1 MKLKKGVTIN
11 RLEFIM
17 RSVMKIAEEVWKEYG
32 QECVI
37 TSGDEQETTFTGRL
51 IHLAHS
57 YHYFGYALD
66 FRIRYFDME
75 TRMKVYKLLQKRLEN
90 VSSKFQVMLREHY
103 IHVEYNA

>member
-11 RLEFIM
+11 RLNIEM
-17 RSVMKIAEEVWKEYG
+17 RHVLKIAEEVWKDHG
-32 QECVI
+32 AECVI
-37 TSGDEQETTFTGRL
+37 TSGDEKTTTFGKL

-66 FRIRYFDME
+66 FRIRYFDMS
-75 TRMKVYKLLQKRLEN
+75 TRIKVYKILQKRLDN
-90 VSSKFQVMLREHY
+90 ISSKFQVMLREYY

>member
-1 MKLKKGVTIN
+1 MKLKRGVTID
-11 RLEFIM
+11 RIQMEM
-17 RSVMKIAEEVWKEYG
+17 RHVLKIAEEIWKDYG
-32 QECVI
+32 AECVI
-37 TSGDEQETTFTGRL
+37 TSGDEKETIFGRL

-75 TRMKVYKLLQKRLEN
+75 TRMKVYKQLQKRLDN
-90 VSSKFQVMLREHY
+90 ISSKFQVMLRENY